1 MTKDEEIKSLIRFM
15 KQKER
20 ELAGDPQKSRQWL
33 IKLGIL
39 DKTGKRLARR
49 YR

>member
-1 MTKDEEIKSLIRFM
+1 MTKDEEIKSLIQFM
-15 KQKER
+15 KRKER
-20 ELAGDPQKSRQWL
+20 ELHGDPEKSRRWL